1 MKNQK
6 MKETLRQISKKAG
19 ALVLATAIVL
29 GGGTYVYNQQ
39 NPVPE
44 LVTYIDEDS
53 VVQIQEDETPLASP
67 KVTKSTKTTKSTKK
81 ISLKSAASKTYAQ
94 KGKTTTKKKTTKTK
108 SAKKTVTTVTVTV
121 TSITNNYKK
130 GSKINTQV
138 TTVKTTVTK
147 TTVTNTAAPVTTPVT
162 DGTVAVTQ
170 IAPAAD
176 KRVLNAFQKL
186 GFQVVIQSNVP
197 YSGLCDAETRT
208 ITLKQ
213 ADETVYHE
221 LGHFLAFI
229 AGLQGVDRHLYEAG
243 AVDGIKNRWQELWY
257 ITLPSMKS
265 MLMFGAVQ
273 AITGA
278 FGFGAIVDALCG
290 NPSVDYCAWTLT
302 HHLNEY
308 MTTRFEFGYASAI
321 SLVLFLL
328 CFGSNIAVQKFLSK
342 VGQ

>member
-81 ISLKSAASKTYAQ
+81 ISLKSASSRTYTQ
-94 KGKTTTKKKTTKTK
+94 KGKTTTKKKTTKIK
-108 SAKKTVTTVTVTV
+108 SAKKTVTTETVTV

-138 TTVKTTVTK
+138 ITVKTTVTK

-162 DGTVAVTQ
+162 NGTVAVTQ

-197 YSGLCDAETRT
+197 YSGLFAADKAT
-208 ITLKQ
+208 ITLKE
-213 ADETVYHE
+213 ADAGVAYHE

-229 AGLQGVDRHLYEAG
+229 AGNVDRSSAFQQIFQNEKSKYTAYDKGYVLQNSEEYFAQSFRDYTENPAALKASRPQTYAAIQQALSRVTDAQVANVLRIYG
-243 AVDGIKNRWQELWY
+243 ASWGIN
-257 ITLPSMKS
+257 
-265 MLMFGAVQ
+265 
-273 AITGA
+273 
-278 FGFGAIVDALCG
+278 
-290 NPSVDYCAWTLT
+290 
-302 HHLNEY
+302 
-308 MTTRFEFGYASAI
+308 
-321 SLVLFLL
+321 
-328 CFGSNIAVQKFLSK
+328 
-342 VGQ
+342 

>member
-81 ISLKSAASKTYAQ
+81 ISLKSASSRTYAR
-94 KGKTTTKKKTTKTK
+94 KGKTTTKKKTTKIK
-108 SAKKTVTTVTVTV
+108 SAKKTVTTETVTV

-162 DGTVAVTQ
+162 NGTVAVTQ

-186 GFQVVIQSNVP
+186 GFHVIIKSGVP

-221 LGHFLAFI
+221 LGHFLAFV
-229 AGLQGVDRHLYEAG
+229 AGNIDTSAAFQQIFQNEKSKYTAYDKGYVLQNSAEYFAQSFRDYTENPAALKASRPQTYAAIQQALSRVTDAQVANLLRVYR
-243 AVDGIKNRWQELWY
+243 AVW
-257 ITLPSMKS
+257 
-265 MLMFGAVQ
+265 
-273 AITGA
+273 
-278 FGFGAIVDALCG
+278 G
-290 NPSVDYCAWTLT
+290 N
-302 HHLNEY
+302 
-308 MTTRFEFGYASAI
+308 
-321 SLVLFLL
+321 
-328 CFGSNIAVQKFLSK
+328 
-342 VGQ
+342 

>member
-221 LGHFLAFI
+221 LGHFLAFV
-229 AGLQGVDRHLYEAG
+229 AGNIDTSAAFQQIFQNEKSKYTAYDKGYVLQNSAEYFAQSFWDYTKNPAALKASRPQTYAAIQQALSRVTDAQVANVLRIYG
-243 AVDGIKNRWQELWY
+243 ASWGIN
-257 ITLPSMKS
+257 
-265 MLMFGAVQ
+265 
-273 AITGA
+273 
-278 FGFGAIVDALCG
+278 
-290 NPSVDYCAWTLT
+290 
-302 HHLNEY
+302 
-308 MTTRFEFGYASAI
+308 
-321 SLVLFLL
+321 
-328 CFGSNIAVQKFLSK
+328 
-342 VGQ
+342 

>member
-81 ISLKSAASKTYAQ
+81 ISLKSAASKTYAR
-94 KGKTTTKKKTTKTK
+94 KGKTTTKKKTTKIK
-108 SAKKTVTTVTVTV
+108 SAKKTVTTETVTV

-147 TTVTNTAAPVTTPVT
+147 TTVTNTAEPVTTPVT
-162 DGTVAVTQ
+162 NGTVAVTQ

-186 GFQVVIQSNVP
+186 GFQVIIQSGVP

-221 LGHFLAFI
+221 LGHFLAFV
-229 AGLQGVDRHLYEAG
+229 AGNIDTSAAFQQIFQNEKSKYTAYDKGYVLQNSAEYFAQSFWDYTKNPAALKASRPQTYAAIQQALSRVTDAQVANLLRVYR
-243 AVDGIKNRWQELWY
+243 AVW
-257 ITLPSMKS
+257 
-265 MLMFGAVQ
+265 
-273 AITGA
+273 
-278 FGFGAIVDALCG
+278 G
-290 NPSVDYCAWTLT
+290 N
-302 HHLNEY
+302 
-308 MTTRFEFGYASAI
+308 
-321 SLVLFLL
+321 
-328 CFGSNIAVQKFLSK
+328 
-342 VGQ
+342 

>member
-67 KVTKSTKTTKSTKK
+67 QVTKSTKTTKSTKK
-81 ISLKSAASKTYAQ
+81 ISLKSASSRTYAR
-94 KGKTTTKKKTTKTK
+94 KGKTTTKKKTTKIK
-108 SAKKTVTTVTVTV
+108 SAKKTVTTETVTV

-147 TTVTNTAAPVTTPVT
+147 TTVTNTAEPVTTPVT
-162 DGTVAVTQ
+162 NGTVAVTQ

-221 LGHFLAFI
+221 LGHFLAFV
-229 AGLQGVDRHLYEAG
+229 AGNIDTSAAFQQIFQNEKSKYTAYDKGYVLQNSAEYFAQSFWDYTKNPAALKASRPQTYAAIQQALSRVTDAQVANLLRVYR
-243 AVDGIKNRWQELWY
+243 AVW
-257 ITLPSMKS
+257 
-265 MLMFGAVQ
+265 
-273 AITGA
+273 
-278 FGFGAIVDALCG
+278 G
-290 NPSVDYCAWTLT
+290 N
-302 HHLNEY
+302 
-308 MTTRFEFGYASAI
+308 
-321 SLVLFLL
+321 
-328 CFGSNIAVQKFLSK
+328 
-342 VGQ
+342 

>member
-81 ISLKSAASKTYAQ
+81 ISLKSASSRTYTQ
-94 KGKTTTKKKTTKTK
+94 KGKTTTKKKTTKIK
-108 SAKKTVTTVTVTV
+108 SAKKTVTTETVTV

-147 TTVTNTAAPVTTPVT
+147 TTVTNTAAPTTTRPITPVT
-162 DGTVAVTQ
+162 NGTVAVTQ

-186 GFQVVIQSNVP
+186 GFQVVIQSGVP

-221 LGHFLAFI
+221 LGHFLAFV
-229 AGLQGVDRHLYEAG
+229 AGNIDTSAAFQQIFQNEKSKYTAYDKGYVLQNSAEYFAQSFRDYTENPAALKASRPQTYAAIQQALSRVTDAQVANLLRVYR
-243 AVDGIKNRWQELWY
+243 AVW
-257 ITLPSMKS
+257 
-265 MLMFGAVQ
+265 
-273 AITGA
+273 
-278 FGFGAIVDALCG
+278 G
-290 NPSVDYCAWTLT
+290 N
-302 HHLNEY
+302 
-308 MTTRFEFGYASAI
+308 
-321 SLVLFLL
+321 
-328 CFGSNIAVQKFLSK
+328 
-342 VGQ
+342 

>member
-81 ISLKSAASKTYAQ
+81 ISLKSASSRTYAR

-197 YSGLCDAETRT
+197 YSGLCDAKTRT

-213 ADETVYHE
+213 ADADVAYHE

-229 AGLQGVDRHLYEAG
+229 AGNVDRSSAFQQIFQNEKSKYTAYDKGYVLQNSAEYFAQSFWDYTKNPAALKASRPQTYAAIQQALSRVTDAQVANLLRVYR
-243 AVDGIKNRWQELWY
+243 AVW
-257 ITLPSMKS
+257 
-265 MLMFGAVQ
+265 
-273 AITGA
+273 
-278 FGFGAIVDALCG
+278 G
-290 NPSVDYCAWTLT
+290 N
-302 HHLNEY
+302 
-308 MTTRFEFGYASAI
+308 
-321 SLVLFLL
+321 
-328 CFGSNIAVQKFLSK
+328 
-342 VGQ
+342 

>member
-81 ISLKSAASKTYAQ
+81 ISLKSASSRTYAR
-94 KGKTTTKKKTTKTK
+94 KGKTTTKKKTTKIK
-108 SAKKTVTTVTVTV
+108 SAKKTVTTETVTV

-147 TTVTNTAAPVTTPVT
+147 TTVTNTAEPVTTPVT
-162 DGTVAVTQ
+162 NGTVAVTQ

-221 LGHFLAFI
+221 LGHFLAFV
-229 AGLQGVDRHLYEAG
+229 AGNIDTSAAFQQIFQNEKSKYTAYDKGYVLQNSAEYFAQSFRDYTENPAALKASRPQTYAAIQQALSRVTDAQVANLLRVYR
-243 AVDGIKNRWQELWY
+243 AVW
-257 ITLPSMKS
+257 
-265 MLMFGAVQ
+265 
-273 AITGA
+273 
-278 FGFGAIVDALCG
+278 G
-290 NPSVDYCAWTLT
+290 N
-302 HHLNEY
+302 
-308 MTTRFEFGYASAI
+308 
-321 SLVLFLL
+321 
-328 CFGSNIAVQKFLSK
+328 
-342 VGQ
+342 

>member
-44 LVTYIDEDS
+44 LVTYVDEDG

-81 ISLKSAASKTYAQ
+81 ITLKSAASRTYTQ
-94 KGKTTTKKKTTKTK
+94 TEKPTTKKKVTKTK
-108 SAKKTVTTVTVTV
+108 SAKETVTTETVTVTTVTN
-121 TSITNNYKK
+121 SYKK

-147 TTVTNTAAPVTTPVT
+147 TTVSNTATPASTQLTTTVTN
-162 DGTVAVTQ
+162 GTVAVTQ
-170 IAPAAD
+170 VAPAAD

-186 GFQVVIQSNVP
+186 GFQVVIKSDVP
-197 YSGLCDAETRT
+197 YSGLCDARTRT

-213 ADETVYHE
+213 ADATVYHE
-221 LGHFLAFI
+221 LGHFLAFV
-229 AGLQGVDRHLYEAG
+229 AGNVDTSSAFQQIFQNEKSQYTAYDKGYVLQNSSEYFAQSFRDYTENPAALKASRPQTYAAIQQALSRVTDAQVANLLRVYG
-243 AVDGIKNRWQELWY
+243 AVWGK
-257 ITLPSMKS
+257 
-265 MLMFGAVQ
+265 
-273 AITGA
+273 
-278 FGFGAIVDALCG
+278 
-290 NPSVDYCAWTLT
+290 
-302 HHLNEY
+302 
-308 MTTRFEFGYASAI
+308 
-321 SLVLFLL
+321 
-328 CFGSNIAVQKFLSK
+328 
-342 VGQ
+342 

>member
-6 MKETLRQISKKAG
+6 VKETLRQISKKAG

-108 SAKKTVTTVTVTV
+108 SAKKTVTTETVTV

-147 TTVTNTAAPVTTPVT
+147 TTVTNTAEPVTTPVT
-162 DGTVAVTQ
+162 NGTVAVTQ

-186 GFQVVIQSNVP
+186 GFQVIIQSGVP

-221 LGHFLAFI
+221 LGHFLAFV
-229 AGLQGVDRHLYEAG
+229 AGNIDTSAAFQQIFQNEKSKYTAYDKGYVLQNSAEYFAQSFRDYTKNPAALKASRPQTYAAIQQALSRVTDAQVANLLRVYR
-243 AVDGIKNRWQELWY
+243 AVW
-257 ITLPSMKS
+257 
-265 MLMFGAVQ
+265 
-273 AITGA
+273 
-278 FGFGAIVDALCG
+278 G
-290 NPSVDYCAWTLT
+290 N
-302 HHLNEY
+302 
-308 MTTRFEFGYASAI
+308 
-321 SLVLFLL
+321 
-328 CFGSNIAVQKFLSK
+328 
-342 VGQ
+342 

>member
-197 YSGLCDAETRT
+197 YSGLCDAKTRT

-213 ADETVYHE
+213 ADADVAYHE

-229 AGLQGVDRHLYEAG
+229 AGNVDRSSAFQQIFQNE
-243 AVDGIKNRWQELWY
+243 
-257 ITLPSMKS
+257 KS
-265 MLMFGAVQ
+265 KYTAY
-273 AITGA
+273 
-278 FGFGAIVDALCG
+278 DK
-290 NPSVDYCAWTLT
+290 
-302 HHLNEY
+302 
-308 MTTRFEFGYASAI
+308 GYALQNSAEYFAQSFRDYTKNPAALKASRPQTYAAI
-321 SLVLFLL
+321 QQALSRVTDAQVANVLRIY
-328 CFGSNIAVQKFLSK
+328 GASWGIN
-342 VGQ
+342 

>member
-81 ISLKSAASKTYAQ
+81 ISLKSAASKTYAR
-94 KGKTTTKKKTTKTK
+94 KGKTTTKKKTTKIK
-108 SAKKTVTTVTVTV
+108 SAKKTVTTETVTV

-186 GFQVVIQSNVP
+186 GFQVIIQSGVP

-221 LGHFLAFI
+221 LGHFLAFV
-229 AGLQGVDRHLYEAG
+229 AGNIDTSAAFQQIFQNEKSKYTAYDKGYVLQNSAEYFAQSFWDYTKNPAALKASRPQTYAAIQQALSRVTDAQVANLLRVYR
-243 AVDGIKNRWQELWY
+243 AVW
-257 ITLPSMKS
+257 
-265 MLMFGAVQ
+265 
-273 AITGA
+273 
-278 FGFGAIVDALCG
+278 G
-290 NPSVDYCAWTLT
+290 N
-302 HHLNEY
+302 
-308 MTTRFEFGYASAI
+308 
-321 SLVLFLL
+321 
-328 CFGSNIAVQKFLSK
+328 
-342 VGQ
+342 

>member
-44 LVTYIDEDS
+44 LVTYVDEDG

-81 ISLKSAASKTYAQ
+81 ISLKSASSKTYAQ
-94 KGKTTTKKKTTKTK
+94 KGKTTTKKKTATTK
-108 SAKKTVTTVTVTV
+108 SAKETV
-121 TSITNNYKK
+121 TSVTNNYKK

-147 TTVTNTAAPVTTPVT
+147 TTVTNTATPTTAKPTTTVTN
-162 DGTVAVTQ
+162 GTVAVTQ

-186 GFQVVIQSNVP
+186 GFQVVIKSDVP
-197 YSGLCDAETRT
+197 YSGLCDARTRT
-208 ITLKQ
+208 LTLKQ
-213 ADETVYHE
+213 ADATVYHE
-221 LGHFLAFI
+221 LGHFLAFV
-229 AGLQGVDRHLYEAG
+229 AGNVDTSSAFQQIFQNEKSKYTAYDKGYVLQNSAEYFAQSFRDYTENPAALKASRPQTYAAIQQALSRVTDAQVANLLRVYG
-243 AVDGIKNRWQELWY
+243 AVWGK
-257 ITLPSMKS
+257 
-265 MLMFGAVQ
+265 
-273 AITGA
+273 
-278 FGFGAIVDALCG
+278 
-290 NPSVDYCAWTLT
+290 
-302 HHLNEY
+302 
-308 MTTRFEFGYASAI
+308 
-321 SLVLFLL
+321 
-328 CFGSNIAVQKFLSK
+328 
-342 VGQ
+342 

>member
-67 KVTKSTKTTKSTKK
+67 QVTKSTKTTKSTKK
-81 ISLKSAASKTYAQ
+81 IPLKSASSRTYTQ
-94 KGKTTTKKKTTKTK
+94 KGKTTTKKKTTKIK
-108 SAKKTVTTVTVTV
+108 SAKKTVTTETVTV

-147 TTVTNTAAPVTTPVT
+147 TTVTNTAEPVTTPVT
-162 DGTVAVTQ
+162 NGTVAVTQ

-221 LGHFLAFI
+221 LGHFLAFV
-229 AGLQGVDRHLYEAG
+229 AGNIDTSAAFQQIFQNEKSKYTAYDKGYVLQNSAEYFAQSFWDYTKNPAALKASRPQTYAAIQQALSRVTDAQVANLLRVYR
-243 AVDGIKNRWQELWY
+243 AVW
-257 ITLPSMKS
+257 
-265 MLMFGAVQ
+265 
-273 AITGA
+273 
-278 FGFGAIVDALCG
+278 G
-290 NPSVDYCAWTLT
+290 N
-302 HHLNEY
+302 
-308 MTTRFEFGYASAI
+308 
-321 SLVLFLL
+321 
-328 CFGSNIAVQKFLSK
+328 
-342 VGQ
+342 

>member
-108 SAKKTVTTVTVTV
+108 SAKKTVTTETVTV

-186 GFQVVIQSNVP
+186 GFQVIIQSGVP

-213 ADETVYHE
+213 ADAHD
-221 LGHFLAFI
+221 I
-229 AGLQGVDRHLYEAG
+229 
-243 AVDGIKNRWQELWY
+243 
-257 ITLPSMKS
+257 LP
-265 MLMFGAVQ
+265 
-273 AITGA
+273 IR
-278 FGFGAIVDALCG
+278 I
-290 NPSVDYCAWTLT
+290 
-302 HHLNEY
+302 
-308 MTTRFEFGYASAI
+308 
-321 SLVLFLL
+321 
-328 CFGSNIAVQKFLSK
+328 
-342 VGQ
+342 

>member
-44 LVTYIDEDS
+44 LVTYVDEDS

-67 KVTKSTKTTKSTKK
+67 QVTKSTKTTKSTKK
-81 ISLKSAASKTYAQ
+81 IPLKSASSRTYTQ

-108 SAKKTVTTVTVTV
+108 SAKKTVTTTTVTV

-130 GSKINTQV
+130 GSKIKTQV

-147 TTVTNTAAPVTTPVT
+147 TTVTNTAAPTTTRPITPVT
-162 DGTVAVTQ
+162 NGTVAVTQ

-186 GFQVVIQSNVP
+186 GFQVVIQSGVP
-197 YSGLCDAETRT
+197 YSGLCDAQTRT

-221 LGHFLAFI
+221 LGHFLAFV
-229 AGLQGVDRHLYEAG
+229 AGNIDTSAAFQQTFQKEKSRYTAYDKEYVLQNSAEYFAQSFRDYTENPAALKASRPQTYAAIQQALSRVTDAQVANLLRVYR
-243 AVDGIKNRWQELWY
+243 AVW
-257 ITLPSMKS
+257 
-265 MLMFGAVQ
+265 
-273 AITGA
+273 
-278 FGFGAIVDALCG
+278 G
-290 NPSVDYCAWTLT
+290 N
-302 HHLNEY
+302 
-308 MTTRFEFGYASAI
+308 
-321 SLVLFLL
+321 
-328 CFGSNIAVQKFLSK
+328 
-342 VGQ
+342 

>member
-81 ISLKSAASKTYAQ
+81 ISLKSASSRTYTQ
-94 KGKTTTKKKTTKTK
+94 KGKTTTKKKTTKIK
-108 SAKKTVTTVTVTV
+108 SAKKTVTTETVTV

-221 LGHFLAFI
+221 LGHFLAFV
-229 AGLQGVDRHLYEAG
+229 AGNIDTSAAFQQIFQNEKSKYTAYDKGYVLQNSEEYFAQSFRDYTENPAALKASRPQTYAAIQQALSRVTDAQVANLLRVYR
-243 AVDGIKNRWQELWY
+243 AVW
-257 ITLPSMKS
+257 
-265 MLMFGAVQ
+265 
-273 AITGA
+273 
-278 FGFGAIVDALCG
+278 G
-290 NPSVDYCAWTLT
+290 N
-302 HHLNEY
+302 
-308 MTTRFEFGYASAI
+308 
-321 SLVLFLL
+321 
-328 CFGSNIAVQKFLSK
+328 
-342 VGQ
+342 

>member
-67 KVTKSTKTTKSTKK
+67 QVTKSTKTTKSTKK
-81 ISLKSAASKTYAQ
+81 ISLKSAASKTYAR
-94 KGKTTTKKKTTKTK
+94 KGKTTTKKKTTKIK
-108 SAKKTVTTVTVTV
+108 SAKKTVTTETVTV

-147 TTVTNTAAPVTTPVT
+147 TTVTNTAEPVTAPVTN
-162 DGTVAVTQ
+162 GTVAVTQ

-186 GFQVVIQSNVP
+186 GFQVVIQSDVP
-197 YSGLCDAETRT
+197 YSGLCDAKTRT

-213 ADETVYHE
+213 ADADVAYHE

-229 AGLQGVDRHLYEAG
+229 AGNVDRSSAFQQIFQNE
-243 AVDGIKNRWQELWY
+243 
-257 ITLPSMKS
+257 KS
-265 MLMFGAVQ
+265 KYTAY
-273 AITGA
+273 
-278 FGFGAIVDALCG
+278 DK
-290 NPSVDYCAWTLT
+290 
-302 HHLNEY
+302 
-308 MTTRFEFGYASAI
+308 GYALQNSAEYFAQSFRDYTKNPAALKASRPQTYAAI
-321 SLVLFLL
+321 QQALSRVTDAQVANLL
-328 CFGSNIAVQKFLSK
+328 RVYRAVW
-342 VGQ
+342 GN

>member
-81 ISLKSAASKTYAQ
+81 ISLKSASSRTYTQ
-94 KGKTTTKKKTTKTK
+94 KGKTTTKKKTTKIK
-108 SAKKTVTTVTVTV
+108 SAQKTVTTETVTV

-147 TTVTNTAAPVTTPVT
+147 TTVTNTTVTNTAEPVTTPVT
-162 DGTVAVTQ
+162 NGTVAVTQ

-186 GFQVVIQSNVP
+186 GFQVVIQSGVP

-221 LGHFLAFI
+221 LGHFLAFV
-229 AGLQGVDRHLYEAG
+229 AGNIDTSAAFQQIFQNEKSKYTAYDKGYVLQNSEEYFAQSFRDYTENPAALKASRPQTYAAIQQALSRVTDAQVANLLRVYR
-243 AVDGIKNRWQELWY
+243 AVW
-257 ITLPSMKS
+257 
-265 MLMFGAVQ
+265 
-273 AITGA
+273 
-278 FGFGAIVDALCG
+278 G
-290 NPSVDYCAWTLT
+290 N
-302 HHLNEY
+302 
-308 MTTRFEFGYASAI
+308 
-321 SLVLFLL
+321 
-328 CFGSNIAVQKFLSK
+328 
-342 VGQ
+342 

>member
-67 KVTKSTKTTKSTKK
+67 QVTKSTKTTKSTKK
-81 ISLKSAASKTYAQ
+81 IPLKSASSRTYTQ

-108 SAKKTVTTVTVTV
+108 SAKKTVTTTTVTV

-221 LGHFLAFI
+221 LGHFLAFV
-229 AGLQGVDRHLYEAG
+229 AGNIDTSAAFQQIFQNEKSKYTAYDKGYVLQNSAEYFAQSFWDYTKNPAALKASRPQTYAAIQQALSRVTDAQVANVLRIYG
-243 AVDGIKNRWQELWY
+243 ARWGIN
-257 ITLPSMKS
+257 
-265 MLMFGAVQ
+265 
-273 AITGA
+273 
-278 FGFGAIVDALCG
+278 
-290 NPSVDYCAWTLT
+290 
-302 HHLNEY
+302 
-308 MTTRFEFGYASAI
+308 
-321 SLVLFLL
+321 
-328 CFGSNIAVQKFLSK
+328 
-342 VGQ
+342 

>member
-108 SAKKTVTTVTVTV
+108 SAKKTVTTETVTV

-221 LGHFLAFI
+221 LGHFLAFV
-229 AGLQGVDRHLYEAG
+229 AGNIDTSAAFQQIFQNEKSKYTAYDKGYVLQNSAEYFAQSFWDYTKNPAALKASRPQTYAAIQQALSRVTDAQVANLLRVYR
-243 AVDGIKNRWQELWY
+243 AVW
-257 ITLPSMKS
+257 
-265 MLMFGAVQ
+265 
-273 AITGA
+273 
-278 FGFGAIVDALCG
+278 G
-290 NPSVDYCAWTLT
+290 N
-302 HHLNEY
+302 
-308 MTTRFEFGYASAI
+308 
-321 SLVLFLL
+321 
-328 CFGSNIAVQKFLSK
+328 
-342 VGQ
+342 

>member
-44 LVTYIDEDS
+44 LVTYVDEDS

-67 KVTKSTKTTKSTKK
+67 QVTKSTKTTKSTKK
-81 ISLKSAASKTYAQ
+81 IPLKSASSRTYTQ

-108 SAKKTVTTVTVTV
+108 SAKKTVTTTTVTV
-121 TSITNNYKK
+121 TSITNKYKK
-130 GSKINTQV
+130 GSKIKTQV
-138 TTVKTTVTK
+138 TTVKTTITK
-147 TTVTNTAAPVTTPVT
+147 TTVTNTAAPTTTRPITPVT
-162 DGTVAVTQ
+162 NGTVAVTQ

-186 GFQVVIQSNVP
+186 GFQMVIQSGVP
-197 YSGLCDAETRT
+197 YSGLCDAQTRT

-213 ADETVYHE
+213 ADADVAYHE

-229 AGLQGVDRHLYEAG
+229 AGNVDRSSAFQQIFQNE
-243 AVDGIKNRWQELWY
+243 
-257 ITLPSMKS
+257 KS
-265 MLMFGAVQ
+265 KYTAY
-273 AITGA
+273 
-278 FGFGAIVDALCG
+278 DK
-290 NPSVDYCAWTLT
+290 
-302 HHLNEY
+302 
-308 MTTRFEFGYASAI
+308 GYALQNSAEYFAQSFRDYTENPAALKASRPQTYAAI
-321 SLVLFLL
+321 QQALSRVTDAQVANLL
-328 CFGSNIAVQKFLSK
+328 RVYRAVW
-342 VGQ
+342 GN

>member
-108 SAKKTVTTVTVTV
+108 SAKKTVTTETVTV

-147 TTVTNTAAPVTTPVT
+147 TTVTNTAEPVTTPVT
-162 DGTVAVTQ
+162 NGTVAVTQ

-221 LGHFLAFI
+221 LGHFLAFV
-229 AGLQGVDRHLYEAG
+229 AGNIDTSAAFQQIFQNEKSKYTAYDKGYVLQNSAEYFAQSFWDYTKNPAALKASRPQTYAAIQQALSRVTDAQVANLLRVYR
-243 AVDGIKNRWQELWY
+243 AVW
-257 ITLPSMKS
+257 
-265 MLMFGAVQ
+265 
-273 AITGA
+273 
-278 FGFGAIVDALCG
+278 G
-290 NPSVDYCAWTLT
+290 N
-302 HHLNEY
+302 
-308 MTTRFEFGYASAI
+308 
-321 SLVLFLL
+321 
-328 CFGSNIAVQKFLSK
+328 
-342 VGQ
+342 

>member
-147 TTVTNTAAPVTTPVT
+147 TTVTNTAEPVTTPVT

-221 LGHFLAFI
+221 LGHFLAFV
-229 AGLQGVDRHLYEAG
+229 AGNIDTSAAFQQIFQNEKSKYTAYDKGYVLQNSAEYFAQSFWDYTKNPAALKASRPQTYAAIQQALSRVTDAQVANLLRVYR
-243 AVDGIKNRWQELWY
+243 AVW
-257 ITLPSMKS
+257 
-265 MLMFGAVQ
+265 
-273 AITGA
+273 
-278 FGFGAIVDALCG
+278 G
-290 NPSVDYCAWTLT
+290 N
-302 HHLNEY
+302 
-308 MTTRFEFGYASAI
+308 
-321 SLVLFLL
+321 
-328 CFGSNIAVQKFLSK
+328 
-342 VGQ
+342 

>member
-81 ISLKSAASKTYAQ
+81 ISLKSASSRTYTQ
-94 KGKTTTKKKTTKTK
+94 KGKTTTKKKTTKIK
-108 SAKKTVTTVTVTV
+108 SAQKTVTTETVTV

-162 DGTVAVTQ
+162 NGTVAVTQ

-197 YSGLCDAETRT
+197 YSGLFAADKAT
-208 ITLKQ
+208 ITLKE
-213 ADETVYHE
+213 ADAGVAYHE

-229 AGLQGVDRHLYEAG
+229 AGNVDRSSAFQQIFQNEKSKYTAYDKGYVLQNSEEYFAQSFRDYTENPAALKASRPQTYAAIQQALSRVTDAQVANLLRVYR
-243 AVDGIKNRWQELWY
+243 AVW
-257 ITLPSMKS
+257 
-265 MLMFGAVQ
+265 
-273 AITGA
+273 
-278 FGFGAIVDALCG
+278 G
-290 NPSVDYCAWTLT
+290 N
-302 HHLNEY
+302 
-308 MTTRFEFGYASAI
+308 
-321 SLVLFLL
+321 
-328 CFGSNIAVQKFLSK
+328 
-342 VGQ
+342 

>member
-1 MKNQK
+1 MKNQE

-108 SAKKTVTTVTVTV
+108 SAKKTVTTETVTV

-147 TTVTNTAAPVTTPVT
+147 TTVTNTAEPVTTPVT
-162 DGTVAVTQ
+162 NGTVAVTQ

-186 GFQVVIQSNVP
+186 GFQVVIQSDVP
-197 YSGLCDAETRT
+197 YSGLCDAKTRT

-213 ADETVYHE
+213 ADADVAYHE

-229 AGLQGVDRHLYEAG
+229 AGNVDRSSAFQQIFQNE
-243 AVDGIKNRWQELWY
+243 
-257 ITLPSMKS
+257 KS
-265 MLMFGAVQ
+265 KYTAY
-273 AITGA
+273 
-278 FGFGAIVDALCG
+278 DK
-290 NPSVDYCAWTLT
+290 
-302 HHLNEY
+302 
-308 MTTRFEFGYASAI
+308 GYALQNSAEYFAQSFRDYTKNPAALKASRPQTYAAI
-321 SLVLFLL
+321 QQALSRVTDAQVANLL
-328 CFGSNIAVQKFLSK
+328 RVYRAVW
-342 VGQ
+342 GN

>member
-81 ISLKSAASKTYAQ
+81 ISLKSASSRTYAR
-94 KGKTTTKKKTTKTK
+94 KGKTTTKKKTTKIK
-108 SAKKTVTTVTVTV
+108 SAKKTVTTETVTV

-147 TTVTNTAAPVTTPVT
+147 TTVTNTAEPVTTPVT
-162 DGTVAVTQ
+162 NGTVAVTQ

-221 LGHFLAFI
+221 LGHFLAFV
-229 AGLQGVDRHLYEAG
+229 AGNIDTSAAFQQIFQNEKSKYTAYDKGYVLQNSAEYFAQSFRDYTKNPAALKASRPQTYAAIQQALSRVTDAQVANVLRIYG
-243 AVDGIKNRWQELWY
+243 ASWGIN
-257 ITLPSMKS
+257 
-265 MLMFGAVQ
+265 
-273 AITGA
+273 
-278 FGFGAIVDALCG
+278 
-290 NPSVDYCAWTLT
+290 
-302 HHLNEY
+302 
-308 MTTRFEFGYASAI
+308 
-321 SLVLFLL
+321 
-328 CFGSNIAVQKFLSK
+328 
-342 VGQ
+342 

>member
-19 ALVLATAIVL
+19 ALVLATAIAL

-67 KVTKSTKTTKSTKK
+67 RVTKSTKTTKSTKK

-94 KGKTTTKKKTTKTK
+94 KGKTTTKKKTTKIK
-108 SAKKTVTTVTVTV
+108 SAQKTVTTETVTV

-147 TTVTNTAAPVTTPVT
+147 TTVTNTAEPVTTPVT
-162 DGTVAVTQ
+162 NGTAAVTQ

-186 GFQVVIQSNVP
+186 GFQVVIQSGVP
-197 YSGLCDAETRT
+197 YSGLFAADKAT
-208 ITLKQ
+208 ITLKE
-213 ADETVYHE
+213 ADAGVAYHE

-229 AGLQGVDRHLYEAG
+229 AGNVDRSSAFQQIFQNEKSKYTAYDKGYVLQNSEEYFAQSFRDYTENPAALKASRPQTYAAIQQALSRVTDAQVANVLRIYG
-243 AVDGIKNRWQELWY
+243 ARWGIN
-257 ITLPSMKS
+257 
-265 MLMFGAVQ
+265 
-273 AITGA
+273 
-278 FGFGAIVDALCG
+278 
-290 NPSVDYCAWTLT
+290 
-302 HHLNEY
+302 
-308 MTTRFEFGYASAI
+308 
-321 SLVLFLL
+321 
-328 CFGSNIAVQKFLSK
+328 
-342 VGQ
+342 

>member
-44 LVTYIDEDS
+44 LVTYVDEDS

-67 KVTKSTKTTKSTKK
+67 QVTKSTKTTKSTKK
-81 ISLKSAASKTYAQ
+81 IPLKSASSRTYTQ

-108 SAKKTVTTVTVTV
+108 SAKKTVTTETVTV

-147 TTVTNTAAPVTTPVT
+147 TTVTNTAEPVTTPVT
-162 DGTVAVTQ
+162 NGTVAVTQ

-186 GFQVVIQSNVP
+186 GFQVVIQSGVP
-197 YSGLCDAETRT
+197 YSGLCDAQTRT

-221 LGHFLAFI
+221 LGHFLAFV
-229 AGLQGVDRHLYEAG
+229 AGNIDTSAAFQQTFQKE
-243 AVDGIKNRWQELWY
+243 
-257 ITLPSMKS
+257 KS
-265 MLMFGAVQ
+265 RYTAY
-273 AITGA
+273 
-278 FGFGAIVDALCG
+278 DK
-290 NPSVDYCAWTLT
+290 
-302 HHLNEY
+302 
-308 MTTRFEFGYASAI
+308 GYALQNSAEYFAQSFWDYTENPAALKASRPQTYAAI
-321 SLVLFLL
+321 QQALSRVTDAQVANLL
-328 CFGSNIAVQKFLSK
+328 RVYRAVW
-342 VGQ
+342 GN

>member
-81 ISLKSAASKTYAQ
+81 ISLKSASSRTYTQ
-94 KGKTTTKKKTTKTK
+94 KGKTTTKKKTTKIK
-108 SAKKTVTTVTVTV
+108 SAQKTVTTETVTV

-147 TTVTNTAAPVTTPVT
+147 TTVTNTAAPTTTRPITPVT
-162 DGTVAVTQ
+162 NGTVAVTQ

-197 YSGLCDAETRT
+197 YSGLFAADKAT
-208 ITLKQ
+208 ITLKE
-213 ADETVYHE
+213 ADAGVAYHE

-229 AGLQGVDRHLYEAG
+229 AGNVDRSSAFQQIFQNEKSKYTAYDKGYVLQNSEEYFAQSFRDYTENPAALKASRPQTYAAIQQALSRVTDAQVANVLRIYG
-243 AVDGIKNRWQELWY
+243 ARWGIN
-257 ITLPSMKS
+257 
-265 MLMFGAVQ
+265 
-273 AITGA
+273 
-278 FGFGAIVDALCG
+278 
-290 NPSVDYCAWTLT
+290 
-302 HHLNEY
+302 
-308 MTTRFEFGYASAI
+308 
-321 SLVLFLL
+321 
-328 CFGSNIAVQKFLSK
+328 
-342 VGQ
+342 

>member
-81 ISLKSAASKTYAQ
+81 ISLKSASSRTYTQ
-94 KGKTTTKKKTTKTK
+94 KGKTTTKKKTTKIK
-108 SAKKTVTTVTVTV
+108 SAKKTVTTETVTV

-147 TTVTNTAAPVTTPVT
+147 TTVTNTAEPVTTPVT
-162 DGTVAVTQ
+162 NGTVAVTQ

-197 YSGLCDAETRT
+197 YSGLFAADKAT
-208 ITLKQ
+208 ITLKE
-213 ADETVYHE
+213 ADAGVAYHE

-229 AGLQGVDRHLYEAG
+229 AGNVDRSSAFQQIFQNEKSKYTAYDKGYVLQNSEEYFAQSFRDYTENPAALKASRPQTYAAIQQALSRVTDAQVANVLRIYG
-243 AVDGIKNRWQELWY
+243 ASWGIN
-257 ITLPSMKS
+257 
-265 MLMFGAVQ
+265 
-273 AITGA
+273 
-278 FGFGAIVDALCG
+278 
-290 NPSVDYCAWTLT
+290 
-302 HHLNEY
+302 
-308 MTTRFEFGYASAI
+308 
-321 SLVLFLL
+321 
-328 CFGSNIAVQKFLSK
+328 
-342 VGQ
+342 

>member
-6 MKETLRQISKKAG
+6 VKETLRQISKKAG

-108 SAKKTVTTVTVTV
+108 SAKKTVTTETVTV

-147 TTVTNTAAPVTTPVT
+147 TTVTNTAAPVTAPVT

-221 LGHFLAFI
+221 LGHFLAFV
-229 AGLQGVDRHLYEAG
+229 AGNIDTSAAFQQIFQNEKSKYTAYDKGYVLQNSEEYFAQSFRDYTENPAALKASRPQTYAAIQQALSRVTDAQVANLLRVYR
-243 AVDGIKNRWQELWY
+243 AVW
-257 ITLPSMKS
+257 
-265 MLMFGAVQ
+265 
-273 AITGA
+273 
-278 FGFGAIVDALCG
+278 G
-290 NPSVDYCAWTLT
+290 N
-302 HHLNEY
+302 
-308 MTTRFEFGYASAI
+308 
-321 SLVLFLL
+321 
-328 CFGSNIAVQKFLSK
+328 
-342 VGQ
+342 

>member
-67 KVTKSTKTTKSTKK
+67 QVTKSTKTTKSTKK
-81 ISLKSAASKTYAQ
+81 IPLKSASSRTYTQ
-94 KGKTTTKKKTTKTK
+94 KGKTTTKKKTTKIK
-108 SAKKTVTTVTVTV
+108 SAKKTVTTETVTV

-147 TTVTNTAAPVTTPVT
+147 TTVTNTAEPVTTPVT
-162 DGTVAVTQ
+162 NGTVAVTQ

-186 GFQVVIQSNVP
+186 GFQVIIQSGVP

-221 LGHFLAFI
+221 LGHFLAFV
-229 AGLQGVDRHLYEAG
+229 AGNIDTSAAFQQIFQNEKSKYTAYDKGYVLQNSAEYFAQSFRDYTENPAALKASRPQTYAAIQQALSRVTDAQVANLLRVYR
-243 AVDGIKNRWQELWY
+243 AVW
-257 ITLPSMKS
+257 
-265 MLMFGAVQ
+265 
-273 AITGA
+273 
-278 FGFGAIVDALCG
+278 G
-290 NPSVDYCAWTLT
+290 N
-302 HHLNEY
+302 
-308 MTTRFEFGYASAI
+308 
-321 SLVLFLL
+321 
-328 CFGSNIAVQKFLSK
+328 
-342 VGQ
+342 

>member
-44 LVTYIDEDS
+44 LVTYVDEDS

-67 KVTKSTKTTKSTKK
+67 QVTKSTKTTKSTKK

-108 SAKKTVTTVTVTV
+108 SAKKTVTTETVTV

-147 TTVTNTAAPVTTPVT
+147 TTVTNTAEPVTTPVT
-162 DGTVAVTQ
+162 NGTVAVTQ

-186 GFQVVIQSNVP
+186 GFQVVIQSGVP
-197 YSGLCDAETRT
+197 YSGLCDAQTRT

-221 LGHFLAFI
+221 LGHFLAFV
-229 AGLQGVDRHLYEAG
+229 AGNIDTSAAFQQIFQNEKSKYTAYDKGYVLQNSAEYFAQSFRDYTENPAALKASRPQTYAAIQQALSRVTDAQVANLLRVYR
-243 AVDGIKNRWQELWY
+243 AVW
-257 ITLPSMKS
+257 
-265 MLMFGAVQ
+265 
-273 AITGA
+273 
-278 FGFGAIVDALCG
+278 G
-290 NPSVDYCAWTLT
+290 N
-302 HHLNEY
+302 
-308 MTTRFEFGYASAI
+308 
-321 SLVLFLL
+321 
-328 CFGSNIAVQKFLSK
+328 
-342 VGQ
+342 

>member
-67 KVTKSTKTTKSTKK
+67 QVTKSTKTTKSTKK

-108 SAKKTVTTVTVTV
+108 SAKKTVTTETVTV

-147 TTVTNTAAPVTTPVT
+147 TTVTNTAAPTTTRPITPVT
-162 DGTVAVTQ
+162 NGTVAVTQ

-186 GFQVVIQSNVP
+186 GFQVVIQSDVP
-197 YSGLCDAETRT
+197 YSGLCDAKTRT

-213 ADETVYHE
+213 ADADVAYHE

-229 AGLQGVDRHLYEAG
+229 AGNVDRSSAFQQIFQNE
-243 AVDGIKNRWQELWY
+243 
-257 ITLPSMKS
+257 KS
-265 MLMFGAVQ
+265 KYTAY
-273 AITGA
+273 
-278 FGFGAIVDALCG
+278 DK
-290 NPSVDYCAWTLT
+290 
-302 HHLNEY
+302 
-308 MTTRFEFGYASAI
+308 GYALQNSAEYFAQSFRDYTENPAALKASRPQTYAAI
-321 SLVLFLL
+321 QQALSRVTDAQVANLL
-328 CFGSNIAVQKFLSK
+328 RVYRAVW
-342 VGQ
+342 GN

>member
-6 MKETLRQISKKAG
+6 VKETLRQISKKAG

-108 SAKKTVTTVTVTV
+108 SAKKTVTTETVTV

-147 TTVTNTAAPVTTPVT
+147 TTVTNTAAPVTAPVT
-162 DGTVAVTQ
+162 NGTVAVTQ

-186 GFQVVIQSNVP
+186 GFQVIIQSGVP

-221 LGHFLAFI
+221 LGHFLAFV
-229 AGLQGVDRHLYEAG
+229 AGNIDTSAAFQQIFQNEKSKYTAYDKGYVLQNSEEYFAQSFRDYTENPAALKASRPQTYAAIQQALSRVTDAQVANVLRIYG
-243 AVDGIKNRWQELWY
+243 ASWGIN
-257 ITLPSMKS
+257 
-265 MLMFGAVQ
+265 
-273 AITGA
+273 
-278 FGFGAIVDALCG
+278 
-290 NPSVDYCAWTLT
+290 
-302 HHLNEY
+302 
-308 MTTRFEFGYASAI
+308 
-321 SLVLFLL
+321 
-328 CFGSNIAVQKFLSK
+328 
-342 VGQ
+342 